1 VSDPNWAAPSQA
13 PSQGPSQAP
22 SQAPSPTQGQTPS
35 PVPSPVPS
43 PAPSQAPS
51 QESAE
56 QLRPAVPPAE
66 PTPLF
71 VYGQQPVYPNMDA
84 VQNWGMAVPRLNY
97 AVLVPRPPRPTA
109 LSVALTLAY
118 VGVGVAAVTQT
129 ANGIYQWSN
138 RAQIFSTVETTA
150 PTGVDARRLVDAS
163 ATLGLVI
170 AGLMYLVVA
179 AGVITCA
186 VLASRKKNGA
196 RITLAAAM
204 GVIGL
209 YNLCGLGGSAL
220 VGSLSD
226 RLARSSPNS
235 TFNFTAASA
244 QVPWWALVGQGVL
257 AVIAL
262 TVFVLLILRPT
273 NRYFVAGAGRRFT
286 PEV

>member
-1 VSDPNWAAPSQA
+1 MSDPNWAPPSAP
-13 PSQGPSQAP
+13 PD
-22 SQAPSPTQGQTPS
+22 
-35 PVPSPVPS
+35 
-43 PAPSQAPS
+43 
-51 QESAE
+51 E
-56 QLRPAVPPAE
+56 QKPELLRPSVPPAE

-71 VYGQQPVYPNMDA
+71 VYGQQPTYPAIDPVVA
-84 VQNWGMAVPRLNY
+84 SGQNWGMALPRLEY
-97 AVLVPRPPRPTA
+97 AVIVPRPPRPGTV
-109 LSVALTLAY
+109 SVALFLAY
-118 VGVGVAAVTQT
+118 VGVGVAAVTET
-129 ANGIYQWSN
+129 ANGIYQWTN

-170 AGLMYLVVA
+170 AGLLYLVVA
-179 AGVITCA
+179 AGVVTCA
-186 VLASRKKNGA
+186 VLANRKKNGA

-209 YNLCGLGGSAL
+209 YNLCGLGSSAV
-220 VGSLSD
+220 VGSLTD
-226 RLARSSPNS
+226 RLARDSPNS

-244 QVPWWALVGQGVL
+244 EVPWWAMVGQGLL

-273 NRYFVAGAGRRFT
+273 NRYFVPGAGRRFA